1 MGQYDDALE
10 YHNKALE
17 IREKVLDPL
26 HPNLAALYAVIGLVY
41 YNKDEY
47 DKCIEFLEK
56 ALVIFEKSNHPY
68 AQTVKT
74 MIEEIKTELNK

>member
-17 IREKVLDPL
+17 IREKVLDPS
-26 HPNLAALYAVIGLVY
+26 HPDLAIIYTVIGLVY

-68 AQTVKT
+68 AQELQT
-74 MIEEIKTELNK
+74 MIGQLRIIINL